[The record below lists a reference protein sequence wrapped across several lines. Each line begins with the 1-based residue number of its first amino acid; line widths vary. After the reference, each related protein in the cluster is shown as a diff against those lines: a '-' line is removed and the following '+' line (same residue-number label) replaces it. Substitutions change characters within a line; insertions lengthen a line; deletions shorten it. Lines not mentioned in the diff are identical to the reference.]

1 MLSQVDVT
9 NSRGNVFS
17 LTMEEDDGPY
27 QVDDIEGL
35 DPVKATL
42 TSSSYAGSD
51 GELFQS
57 AKRPARNIKIK
68 LDLDP
73 DFNPKN
79 YSDLRK
85 DLYPYFMPKAKITMR
100 FYDTSGLYLDIEGVV
115 EDMSSPMFEQDPN
128 VTISVMCYQPDFIDT
143 QMVTVE
149 GLTVDDGTNTEIDYP
164 GSVEA
169 GTVLT
174 LNVNRALDEFTI
186 YNMDEGGNLYQLD
199 FSDPLLA
206 GDVLVVSSLKG
217 NKGITRTR
225 ASVTSSVL
233 YGRSAQ
239 SSWIQFVEG
248 LNQFRVYAEGDPIP
262 YVLEY
267 VVRYGAL

>member
-1 MLSQVDVT
+1 
-9 NSRGNVFS
+9 
-17 LTMEEDDGPY
+17 
-27 QVDDIEGL
+27 
-35 DPVKATL
+35 
-42 TSSSYAGSD
+42 
-51 GELFQS
+51 
-57 AKRPARNIKIK
+57 
-68 LDLDP
+68 
-73 DFNPKN
+73 
-79 YSDLRK
+79 
-85 DLYPYFMPKAKITMR
+85 MPKAKITMR